1 MKKTIISKVMGFVSA
16 MGIAVISPTMVTYGN
31 DGIARD
37 YDEYAESY
45 TNDRMK
51 ANEEVYN
58 AICLNNGFPS
68 INNFT
73 EEDAANW
80 NRDWASFGA
89 SLCEIFWN
97 ATSETDFYNKYNE
110 LIQGDWDNSSRNYST
125 IYAELYNKL
134 PNKVEE
140 TVVTVEDIPIE
151 TININTE
158 TTEDYTVFVT
168 ETVTSPAVT
177 STAEVT
183 TITTTETTTQIAD
196 TTIPT
201 TYTETTITTD
211 TDTSTTFTV
220 STIDTSTVTSTFYVA
235 GAEKS
240 STTAASNEEVPK
252 TGDSDSGLVLGI
264 MGVAIV
270 GLIVSKM
277 VKS

>member
-1 MKKTIISKVMGFVSA
+1 MKKTIISRVMSFVSA

-37 YDEYAESY
+37 YDEYAVSY

-51 ANEEVYN
+51 ANEEVYQ
-58 AICLNNGFPS
+58 AICLNNGLPS

-110 LIQGDWDNSSRNYST
+110 LIQGDWDNPNKNYSA

-140 TVVTVEDIPIE
+140 TIVTVEDVPVE

-158 TTEDYTVFVT
+158 TTEDYNTLIT

-183 TITTTETTTQIAD
+183 TITTTETTAIQIAD
-196 TTIPT
+196 TTTPT

-211 TDTSTTFTV
+211 ISTTFTV
-220 STIDTSTVTSTFYVA
+220 STIDTSTITSTFYVA
-235 GAEKS
+235 GTEKS
-240 STTAASNEEVPK
+240 STTASSNEEVPK
-252 TGDSDSGLVLGI
+252 TGDSDSGFVLGI
-264 MGVAIV
+264 MGIAIA

>member
-1 MKKTIISKVMGFVSA
+1 MKKTIISKVMSFVSA
-16 MGIAVISPTMVTYGN
+16 MGVAVISPTMVTYGN

-68 INNFT
+68 ISNFT

-97 ATSETDFYNKYNE
+97 ATSETDFYNKYNK

-158 TTEDYTVFVT
+158 ATEDYNVLVT

-183 TITTTETTTQIAD
+183 TITTTETTIQIAD

-211 TDTSTTFTV
+211 TSTTFTV
-220 STIDTSTVTSTFYVA
+220 STIDTSTITSTFYVA
-235 GAEKS
+235 GTEKS
-240 STTAASNEEVPK
+240 STTVASNEEVPK